1 MTTVHRDRL
10 AKRAL
15 RAAWRLVLS
24 AATFLSAKRPFASA
38 EPRVFYGGVRA
49 GSLGGTL
56 VKIGHLRKSFPQ
68 HLVGY
73 NTVYLLSNAT
83 YLPAAA
89 LDRLKRRGVV
99 LLHNQNGVFYPGW
112 FDGDWRAQNQR
123 MAIPYHRADFVF
135 WQSEFCRRCADQF
148 LGKRDTPG
156 AILFNATDLEHYT
169 PATGKLERV
178 PYRFLTTGKFSVFL
192 AYRLVSAIRGL
203 AYCVDKGHDFVLH
216 IAGWVDD
223 DALSQSKREADAAGV
238 ADRVV
243 FSGTYSQSSA
253 PEIYRSAHAY
263 LMTKYLDP
271 CPNSV
276 IEALACGLPV
286 VYSASGGVPEL
297 VGPHAGI
304 GVNAPEDFSTIH
316 MPQAGALGEAMIE
329 VSKRHNAMAQA
340 SRQRAREAFDLEKWI
355 QRHDRIIRAH
365 LEARQ

>member
-15 RAAWRLVLS
+15 RAAWRLTLS
-24 AATFLSAKRPFASA
+24 AAVFISAKRPFTSA
-38 EPRVFYGGVRA
+38 VPRLFYGGVRA
-49 GSLGGTL
+49 GNLGGTL

-68 HLVGY
+68 RLFGY
-73 NTVYLLSNAT
+73 NTVYLLSNAP
-83 YLPAAA
+83 YLPAQA

-135 WQSEFCRRCADQF
+135 WQSAFCRRCADKF
-148 LGKRDTPG
+148 LGEREGPG
-156 AILFNATDLEHYT
+156 TTLFNATDLDHYS
-169 PATGKLERV
+169 PALNAPEGA
-178 PYRFLTTGKFSVFL
+178 PYRFLTTGKFSGFL

-203 AYCVDKGHDFVLH
+203 AYCVDNGHDFILH
-216 IAGWVDD
+216 IAGWVDEG
-223 DALSQSKREADAAGV
+223 ALRQVKQIGRDAGV
-238 ADRVV
+238 ADRII
-243 FSGTYSQSSA
+243 FSGAYSQASA

-304 GVNAPEDFSTIH
+304 GVEAPEDFTKIH
-316 MPQAGALGEAMIE
+316 LPEAGALGEAMIE
-329 VSKRHNAMAQA
+329 VSNRHPTMAQA
-340 SRQRAREAFDLEKWI
+340 ARQRAVQAFDLQKWI
-355 QRHDRIIRAH
+355 ERHDRVIRSQ